1 MKKLVICLCLV
12 GMGMLGCKDVKETVQ
27 TIELRGTVMEAEE
40 MPFMRVPHR
49 VELDGRVMAVLD
61 LAADSMSYHFV
72 EYPSIKYLC
81 SAGRRGNGADEILL
95 PTPFQFS
102 DRKAY
107 LMDGANSLLY
117 TYAFDG
123 DSVTLSGRWKVADT
137 RTLDYAVLNDTT
149 LLLEDFNGTHRLYE
163 VTPTT
168 RRGMFSIPGLEN
180 GAQADAESAYL
191 WRSYMAYNASLH
203 RVALATQ
210 NGYVIEVYDLKD
222 GSSDVQVGQDGA
234 PRDGKGQ
241 IEGFHDIK
249 WINDTIYTL
258 YSGRLREEL
267 IRKLQQGQKEPDGGN
282 LIKVY
287 NRDGEFVRQYRL
299 DTYINGFTYDAAR
312 HRLIGVGSNQ
322 DNPFVYFN
330 L

>member
-1 MKKLVICLCLV
+1 M
-12 GMGMLGCKDVKETVQ
+12 
-27 TIELRGTVMEAEE
+27 
-40 MPFMRVPHR
+40 
-49 VELDGRVMAVLD
+49 
-61 LAADSMSYHFV
+61 
-72 EYPSIKYLC
+72 
-81 SAGRRGNGADEILL
+81 
-95 PTPFQFS
+95 
-102 DRKAY
+102 
-107 LMDGANSLLY
+107 
-117 TYAFDG
+117 
-123 DSVTLSGRWKVADT
+123 
-137 RTLDYAVLNDTT
+137 
-149 LLLEDFNGTHRLYE
+149 
-163 VTPTT
+163 
-168 RRGMFSIPGLEN
+168 
-180 GAQADAESAYL
+180 
-191 WRSYMAYNASLH
+191 
-203 RVALATQ
+203 
-210 NGYVIEVYDLKD
+210 IEVYDLKD